1 MSSLLQSLSAIALA
15 GACGA
20 MPLAAYGN
28 TAKPNSQ
35 AKESGKVSRYKEI
48 KEELPADLYPSYR
61 MLERLMQANE
71 IEESVAIAVRPAMAH
86 DCPAENKALCQLI
99 SDLPSLSKED
109 SVIGWALQS
118 WMTSNGSPQATATSM
133 NNTIRMYKTLLDPL
147 AGKPEAKA
155 CVVAHELA
163 HIVKNH
169 TKSANERRMEL
180 DASTASRV
188 ASAVKNAHS
197 AKRSGQFWGAMAMG
211 LNAAASGLNSA
222 NGDYGSALRA
232 DLANMN
238 MMQNMQMDQ
247 ALGSIELN
255 KIMSMMNQGS
265 PQVYKAMT
273 QMDGLG
279 QKLVRRTMRDVV
291 QYTKAATLQLREFER
306 EQEIEADSLAIE
318 YMVNA
323 NLNPKACLEAMDLVH
338 RNSASSETDEMSTHP
353 GEEERLENINEIID
367 NLTPRQIDKVLLKT
381 KPKYEILPYIYNEST
396 EIVRIMPKGT
406 EGMNP
411 GSNKTSNEVESL
423 FGE

>member
-20 MPLAAYGN
+20 MPVAAYGN

-155 CVVAHELA
+155 CV
-163 HIVKNH
+163 
-169 TKSANERRMEL
+169 
-180 DASTASRV
+180 
-188 ASAVKNAHS
+188 
-197 AKRSGQFWGAMAMG
+197 
-211 LNAAASGLNSA
+211 
-222 NGDYGSALRA
+222 
-232 DLANMN
+232 
-238 MMQNMQMDQ
+238 
-247 ALGSIELN
+247 
-255 KIMSMMNQGS
+255 
-265 PQVYKAMT
+265 
-273 QMDGLG
+273 
-279 QKLVRRTMRDVV
+279 
-291 QYTKAATLQLREFER
+291 
-306 EQEIEADSLAIE
+306 SL
-318 YMVNA
+318 
-323 NLNPKACLEAMDLVH
+323 
-338 RNSASSETDEMSTHP
+338 
-353 GEEERLENINEIID
+353 
-367 NLTPRQIDKVLLKT
+367 
-381 KPKYEILPYIYNEST
+381 
-396 EIVRIMPKGT
+396 
-406 EGMNP
+406 
-411 GSNKTSNEVESL
+411 
-423 FGE
+423 